1 MLKTGSSNALIV
13 QLFFQF
19 FKSWN
24 ATWGG
29 KFKAKCLENYHAPV
43 INTIMIIIIIYILL
57 IIIINIIIPKCVW

>member
-1 MLKTGSSNALIV
+1 MLKTGSPNALIV

-43 INTIMIIIIIYILL
+43 IITIVIIIVI
-57 IIIINIIIPKCVW
+57 